1 MKLTG
6 PTAIMSLMIQKYVE
20 DAPELAVF
28 ISFVL
33 GFIVLILGSLN
44 LGFLVQF
51 ISIPVTAGFT
61 TAGKPIKVS
70 RESSK
75 LTEEI

>member
-20 DAPELAVF
+20 ADPLFAVF
-28 ISFVL
+28 ISFVM
-33 GFIVLILGSLN
+33 GIIVLILGSLN

-61 TAGKPIKVS
+61 TAGKT
-70 RESSK
+70 
-75 LTEEI
+75 LTLN